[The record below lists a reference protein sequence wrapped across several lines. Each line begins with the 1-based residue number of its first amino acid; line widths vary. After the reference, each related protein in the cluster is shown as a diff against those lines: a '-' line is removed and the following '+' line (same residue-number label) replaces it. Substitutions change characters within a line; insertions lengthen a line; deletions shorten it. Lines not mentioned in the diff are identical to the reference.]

1 MARDGRAERSVAHKA
16 TVEQADLDRLKAH
29 LNEHF
34 QPDDYE
40 EAQELILGAL
50 QHVQH
55 EFGWVP
61 LEAAEVVADHLDTTV
76 NRIYGLL
83 TFYADF
89 RTEPPGE
96 HFMLLCHGAACF
108 VAGSQ
113 KLIHELRD
121 RYGVGQGGTTA
132 DGKLTVQIV
141 NGCLGVCDLAPIV
154 QFDHH
159 RYEGKLDIDR
169 FNEVIAD
176 VIGAEP
182 DQGEHDPH

>member
-1 MARDGRAERSVAHKA
+1 MAHKSTVDA
-16 TVEQADLDRLKAH
+16 TDLERLQTH
-29 LNEHF
+29 LEEHF
-34 QPDDYE
+34 RPQDHE

-61 LEAAEVVADHLDTTV
+61 LEAAQLIADHLGVSV

-108 VAGSQ
+108 VGGSQ
-113 KLIHELRD
+113 KLIHALRD
-121 RYGVGQGGTTA
+121 NYGVGQGGTTA

-154 QFDHH
+154 QFDHEK
-159 RYEGKLDIDR
+159 YVGNLDVDSFHAAIE
-169 FNEVIAD
+169 EVTASAPPQAD
-176 VIGAEP
+176 HGA
-182 DQGEHDPH
+182 D

>member
-1 MARDGRAERSVAHKA
+1 MAHKS
-16 TVEQADLDRLKAH
+16 TVAQADLERLKTH
-29 LNEHF
+29 LEEHV
-34 QPDDYE
+34 QPQDHE
-40 EAQELILGAL
+40 EAQELILSAL

-61 LEAAEVVADHLDTTV
+61 LEASQVIAEHLGVSV

-108 VAGSQ
+108 VGGSQ
-113 KLIHELRD
+113 KLVDELRD
-121 RYGVGQGGTTA
+121 NYGVGQGGTTA

-141 NGCLGVCDLAPIV
+141 NGCLGVCDLAPII
-154 QFDHH
+154 QFDHAK
-159 RYEGKLDIDR
+159 YVGKLDVES
-169 FNEVIAD
+169 FNAAIRDVTAGEPAKAD
-176 VIGAEP
+176 HGA
-182 DQGEHDPH
+182 D

>member
-1 MARDGRAERSVAHKA
+1 MAHKS
-16 TVEQADLDRLKAH
+16 TVEQADLDRLQAH
-29 LNEHF
+29 LEEHF
-34 QPDDYE
+34 QPRDHE

-61 LEAAEVVADHLDTTV
+61 LEASQAIADHLGVSV

-108 VAGSQ
+108 VGGSQ

-121 RYGVGQGGTTA
+121 NYGIGQGGTTA

-154 QFDHH
+154 QFDHEK
-159 RYEGKLDIDR
+159 YVGNLDVDS
-169 FNEVIAD
+169 FNAAIEEITANGSQREDHGAD
-176 VIGAEP
+176 
-182 DQGEHDPH
+182 

>member
-1 MARDGRAERSVAHKA
+1 MAHKS
-16 TVEQADLDRLKAH
+16 TVEQADLDRLKSH
-29 LNEHF
+29 LEEHY
-34 QPDDYE
+34 QPQDHE
-40 EAQELILGAL
+40 EAQELILSAL

-55 EFGWVP
+55 ELGWVP
-61 LEAAEVVADHLDTTV
+61 IEASKVIADHLGVSV

-89 RTEPPGE
+89 RTDPPGE

-108 VAGSQ
+108 VGGSQ

-121 RYGVGQGGTTA
+121 SYGIGQGGTTA

-154 QFDHH
+154 QFDHEK
-159 RYEGKLDIDR
+159 YVGNLDVES
-169 FNEVIAD
+169 FNAAIEEITSAESQQAD
-176 VIGAEP
+176 HGA
-182 DQGEHDPH
+182 D

>member
-1 MARDGRAERSVAHKA
+1 MAHSS

-29 LNEHF
+29 LNTHF
-34 QPDDYE
+34 QPVDHE

-55 EFGWVP
+55 EMGWVP
-61 LEAAEVVADHLDTTV
+61 LAAAQVVADHLGVTI

-108 VAGSQ
+108 VGGSQ
-113 KLIHELRD
+113 KLINELRD
-121 RYGVGQGGTTA
+121 RYGIGQGGTTI

-141 NGCLGVCDLAPIV
+141 NGCLGICDMAPIV
-154 QFDHH
+154 QFDHQH
-159 RYEGKLDIDR
+159 YVGNLDVDR
-169 FNEVIAD
+169 FNEAIARTTA
-176 VIGAEP
+176 GGP
-182 DQGEHDPH
+182 PQGDHDPH

>member
-1 MARDGRAERSVAHKA
+1 MAHTSMVDQ
-16 TVEQADLDRLKAH
+16 TDLDRLKAH
-29 LNEHF
+29 LNDHF
-34 QPDDYE
+34 QYGDHE

-55 EFGWVP
+55 ELGWVP
-61 LEAAEVVADHLDTTV
+61 LEAAQVVADHLGVTV
-76 NRIYGLL
+76 NRIFGLL

-108 VAGSQ
+108 VGGSQ
-113 KLIHELRD
+113 KLINELRD

-141 NGCLGVCDLAPIV
+141 NGCLGICDMAPIV

-159 RYEGKLDIDR
+159 HYVGNLDIDR
-169 FNEVIAD
+169 FNEAIAKTTA
-176 VIGAEP
+176 GGSP
-182 DQGEHDPH
+182 QGEHEPH

>member
-1 MARDGRAERSVAHKA
+1 MAHTS
-16 TVEQADLDRLKAH
+16 TVEQADLDRLQEY
-29 LNEHF
+29 LSTHF
-34 QPDDYE
+34 QPQDHE

-61 LEAAEVVADHLDTTV
+61 IEASKLIAEHLGVSV

-108 VAGSQ
+108 VGGSQ
-113 KLIHELRD
+113 KLIHD
-121 RYGVGQGGTTA
+121 
-132 DGKLTVQIV
+132 LT
-141 NGCLGVCDLAPIV
+141 
-154 QFDHH
+154 
-159 RYEGKLDIDR
+159 R
-169 FNEVIAD
+169 
-176 VIGAEP
+176 
-182 DQGEHDPH
+182 

>member
-1 MARDGRAERSVAHKA
+1 MAHTS
-16 TVEQADLDRLKAH
+16 TVEQADLDRLQAY
-29 LNEHF
+29 LLAHF
-34 QPDDYE
+34 QPHDHE

-61 LEAAEVVADHLDTTV
+61 IEASKLIAEHLGVSV

-108 VAGSQ
+108 VGGSQ
-113 KLIHELRD
+113 KLIHVLRD
-121 RYGVGQGGTTA
+121 SYGVGQGGTTA

-154 QFDHH
+154 QFDHEK
-159 RYEGKLDIDR
+159 YVGKLDVDS
-169 FNEVIAD
+169 FNAAIKEITSGGPNQVDHGAD
-176 VIGAEP
+176 
-182 DQGEHDPH
+182 